1 MNGTKIQLIKEDMTY
16 TYKYLNVDENV
27 SYNGSLNKEFEAST
41 SKEFE
46 KYGVVNSVDIT
57 STSRTMHLLYPF

>member
-1 MNGTKIQLIKEDMTY
+1 MRMFRTMVNLTKI
-16 TYKYLNVDENV
+16 
-27 SYNGSLNKEFEAST
+27 EFQASN
-41 SKEFE
+41 SREFE